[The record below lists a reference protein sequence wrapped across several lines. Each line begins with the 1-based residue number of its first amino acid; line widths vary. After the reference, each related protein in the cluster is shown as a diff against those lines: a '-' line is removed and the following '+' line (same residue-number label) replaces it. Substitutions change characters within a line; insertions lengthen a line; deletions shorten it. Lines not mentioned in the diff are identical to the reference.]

1 MLKLKKIIVGKKML
15 EEKLSQ
21 AKDASYIELAI
32 VPAQNDCGYRMPAFL
47 HLTAIYGN
55 GVSQDLESIDECATV
70 FCAKEIA

>member
-1 MLKLKKIIVGKKML
+1 ML